1 MKIHESTAGALLAPR
16 GNPQEPSGLKTAR
29 IGVVVEFRALGSD
42 LEEGL
47 GNLFDA
53 LKANGDEEFF
63 HPHPLTRL
71 EAGRRCSYRGYDLYY
86 AATCSG
92 EVAGYG
98 LLRGW
103 EQGYEVPSLGI
114 AVSPSYR
121 CRGLAR
127 PFMVFLHAAARLRGA
142 PSIRLTVYESNAKAK
157 ELYRSLGYTY
167 ERLDGTQLIGRLD
180 LSAGGEFAPRRPEC
194 L

>member
-1 MKIHESTAGALLAPR
+1 MKCREPTNGVLHASR
-16 GNPQEPSGLKTAR
+16 GNPQEPSRLKNAG
-29 IGVVVEFRALGSD
+29 IAVALEFLALGSD
-42 LEEGL
+42 LEGGL
-47 GNLFDA
+47 GDLFEA

-63 HPHPLTRL
+63 HPHPLTRQ
-71 EAGRRCSYRGYDLYY
+71 EASGRCSYRGSDLYY

-92 EVAGYG
+92 EVAAYG

-103 EQGYEVPSLGI
+103 EQGYKVPSLGI

-121 CRGLAR
+121 GRGLAR
-127 PFMVFLHAAARLRGA
+127 PFMVFLHAAAHLRGA

-167 ERLDGTQLIGRLD
+167 ERLDAKQLIGRLD
-180 LSAGGEFAPRRPEC
+180 LSPGGEFAPRRPES

>member
-1 MKIHESTAGALLAPR
+1 MKIHESTDGVLHAPR
-16 GNPQEPSGLKTAR
+16 GNPQEPSGLKTAG

-71 EAGRRCSYRGYDLYY
+71 EASRRCSYRGYDLYY

-121 CRGLAR
+121 GRGLAR
-127 PFMVFLHAAARLRGA
+127 PFMAFLHAAARLRGA
-142 PSIRLTVYESNAKAK
+142 PAVRLKVYEVNTAARR
-157 ELYRSLGYTY
+157 LYAGLGYRY
-167 ERLDGTQLIGRLD
+167 EPLPGGVLLGRLE
-180 LSAGGEFAPRRPEC
+180 LGR
-194 L
+194 

>member
-1 MKIHESTAGALLAPR
+1 MKIHESTDGASHATR
-16 GNPQEPSGLKTAR
+16 GNPQEPSGLKTAG

-92 EVAGYG
+92 EVAAYG

-103 EQGYEVPSLGI
+103 EQGYDVPSLGI

-121 CRGLAR
+121 GRGLAR
-127 PFMVFLHAAARLRGA
+127 PFMMFLHAAARLRGA
-142 PSIRLTVYESNAKAK
+142 PSIRLKVYESNTKAR

-167 ERLDGTQLIGRLD
+167 ERLDETQLLGRLD
-180 LSAGGEFAPRRPEC
+180 LSPGGEFAPSGSES